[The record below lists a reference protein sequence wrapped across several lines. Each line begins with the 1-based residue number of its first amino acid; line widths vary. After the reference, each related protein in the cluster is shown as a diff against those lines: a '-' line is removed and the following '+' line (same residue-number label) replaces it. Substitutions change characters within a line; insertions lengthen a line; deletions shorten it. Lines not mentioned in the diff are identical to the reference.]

1 MRVLI
6 QRVSQANVSVKKKII
21 NKIEN
26 GLLVFVAFCDEDNL
40 LDIKWS
46 IKKIINLRIFSDN
59 SKKMNYSLVD
69 QNGEILI
76 VSQFTLYASV
86 KKGNRPSWNGAASS
100 KKGKE
105 LYDCFIENLNKFY
118 VPDKVFTGLFGADMK
133 VELKNDG
140 PVTIFFD
147 SKIK

>member
-6 QRVSQANVSVKKKII
+6 QRVSQANVLVKKKNIS
-21 NKIEN
+21 KIGN

-40 LDIKWS
+40 SDIAWS
-46 IKKIINLRIFSDN
+46 VKKIINLRIFLDHTN
-59 SKKMNYSLVD
+59 KMNYSLAD

-76 VSQFTLYASV
+76 VSQFTLFASV

-105 LYDCFIENLNKFY
+105 LYDCFIENLNKSY
-118 VPDKVFTGLFGADMK
+118 VPNKVFTGIFGADMK
-133 VELKNDG
+133 VKLKNDG

>member
-6 QRVSQANVSVKKKII
+6 QRVSQANILVKKKII
-21 NKIEN
+21 SKIGN

-40 LDIKWS
+40 SDITWS
-46 IKKIINLRIFSDN
+46 IKKIINLRIFADN

-69 QNGEILI
+69 QKDEILI
-76 VSQFTLYASV
+76 VSQFTLFASV

-105 LYDCFIENLNKFY
+105 LYDCFIENLNKSY
-118 VPDKVFTGLFGADMK
+118 TPNKVFTGEFGADMK
-133 VELKNDG
+133 VKLNNNG

>member
-6 QRVSQANVSVKKKII
+6 QRVSQADVLVKKKII
-21 NKIEN
+21 SKIGN

-40 LDIKWS
+40 SDISWS
-46 IKKIINLRIFSDN
+46 IRKIINLRIFADN
-59 SKKMNYSLVD
+59 MQKMNYSLLD

-76 VSQFTLYASV
+76 VSQFTLFASV

-105 LYDCFIENLNKFY
+105 LYDSFIENLNKFY
-118 VPDKVFTGLFGADMK
+118 EPDKVFTGFFGADMK
-133 VELKNDG
+133 VNLKNDG